1 MGWAQ
6 GSESKLA
13 ICADTY
19 RSIGWQGMHLQPLAR
34 IADSLRRDD
43 SEFSGG
49 AFIVISPS
57 QEAIIRGLAEK
68 LKLSCELWDNGT
80 PYIKNLGS

>member
-6 GSESKLA
+6 GSKTKLA

-19 RSIGWQGMHLQPLAR
+19 RSIGWQGMHLQPLDR

-49 AFIVISPS
+49 AFVVINPAH
-57 QEAIIRGLAEK
+57 EAIIRNLAAK

-80 PYIKNLGS
+80 PYIKTL